1 MQSQPFFAIEQESHH
16 RSALAAIS
24 LACLLLVI
32 VKGSSLLQYWQ
43 QTHHILME
51 VNSPPKVGQLIPG
64 NQQFSRWLANTNRWL
79 DQRNER
85 MLLAGQLLLA
95 GDKALPEPV
104 LPVVAVPECPTPV
117 APQAP
122 ACPAPAPVAEPVS
135 KPAIEPTTPAAQPTA
150 PVVANISLAP
160 TKTVTS
166 AASTSSMAN
175 TGEPA
180 GREANQTPVLDLANL
195 PTPTEEELAA
205 ASGPIGL
212 TAGDRILLV
221 GDSLMQGVAPHL
233 ITALKRNYKVESMD
247 LSRHSTGLTYPA
259 FFDWP
264 ATVKAAFELE
274 QYQVVIVFLGANDPW
289 DMNLQGK
296 YVRFGSERWKE
307 VYSARVQQIVHTA
320 AEHHARLLWLGAP
333 PMGREDL
340 AGKEPK
346 LNEIYAHEA
355 AKYPLFARFIA
366 TAPSLSEDGSSFT
379 KFMELPERGSVMV
392 RTDDGVHFTTQ
403 GQKILAKLA
412 LAQFTK
418 AAARPPVE
426 SSTQETSPA
435 AQPADNQPLA
445 NPVPAERQPTASPAP
460 MGEPQVQPPQPTPTP
475 DPALSQR

>member
-16 RSALAAIS
+16 RRALAAIS

-32 VKGSSLLQYWQ
+32 AKGSSLLQYWQ

-51 VNSPPKVGQLIPG
+51 VNNPPKVGELIPG
-64 NQQFSRWLANTNRWL
+64 NRQFSRWLADTNRWL
-79 DQRNER
+79 DERSER

-95 GDKALPEPV
+95 GDKALPEPEM
-104 LPVVAVPECPTPV
+104 PVVEIPKCPAPA

-122 ACPAPAPVAEPVS
+122 ACPAPAKTAEPAIQ
-135 KPAIEPTTPAAQPTA
+135 PAKAEAQPQT

-160 TKTVTS
+160 TST
-166 AASTSSMAN
+166 ASTSSVA
-175 TGEPA
+175 TTPEPVA
-180 GREANQTPVLDLANL
+180 SGHNETPVIDLASL
-195 PTPTEEELAA
+195 PAPTEAELAA
-205 ASGPIGL
+205 ASEPIGL
-212 TAGDRILLV
+212 KAGDRILLV

-307 VYSARVQQIVHTA
+307 VYSARVQQIVRIA
-320 AEHHARLLWLGAP
+320 AEHNSRLLWLGAP

-340 AGKEPK
+340 VGKEPK
-346 LNEIYAHEA
+346 LNEIYASEA

-379 KFMELPERGSVMV
+379 KFLELPERGSVMV

-418 AAARPPVE
+418 AAQSPPANNPTAE
-426 SSTQETSPA
+426 DSPA
-435 AQPADNQPLA
+435 ANQPAQSQPLTEPA
-445 NPVPAERQPTASPAP
+445 PAESQPTASPTQLN
-460 MGEPQVQPPQPTPTP
+460 ELPQHPPQPTQPP

>member
-32 VKGSSLLQYWQ
+32 AKGSSLLQYWQ

-64 NQQFSRWLANTNRWL
+64 NQQFSRWLADTHRWL
-79 DQRNER
+79 DERSER

-95 GDKALPEPV
+95 GDKALPEPE
-104 LPVVAVPECPTPV
+104 LPIVEAPKCPAPV
-117 APQAP
+117 APQTP
-122 ACPAPAPVAEPVS
+122 VCPAPAKTTEPVTE
-135 KPAIEPTTPAAQPTA
+135 PAKVEAQPQT

-160 TKTVTS
+160 TS
-166 AASTSSMAN
+166 AASATIEAPATS
-175 TGEPA
+175 EPA
-180 GREANQTPVLDLANL
+180 IQVQDLAAL
-195 PTPTEEELAA
+195 PPPTEAELAA
-205 ASGPIGL
+205 ASAPIGL
-212 TAGDRILLV
+212 KAGDRILLV

-274 QYQVVIVFLGANDPW
+274 PYQVVIVFLGANDPW

-307 VYSARVQQIVHTA
+307 VYSARVQQIIRIA
-320 AEHHARLLWLGAP
+320 AEHNSRLLWLGAP

-340 AGKEPK
+340 VGKEPQ
-346 LNEIYAHEA
+346 LNEIYAREA

-418 AAARPPVE
+418 ATQTEPVP
-426 SSTQETSPA
+426 QENQSVE
-435 AQPADNQPLA
+435 AQPENRPLA
-445 NPVPAERQPTASPAP
+445 EPAQPDRQPTASPAP
-460 MGEPQVQPPQPTPTP
+460 AGEPAQHSPQPKQPP
-475 DPALSQR
+475 DPAFSQR